1 MKKLRVGVL
10 FGGRS
15 GEHEVSLLSAASVL
29 KAIDKKKYEVVPI
42 GITKDGRWVTAAH
55 AERLL
60 KGRAPDGPRSRDLR
74 AGDPATTSAAAVLAR
89 GEGVVVPP
97 IPGQNHSALVPFET
111 SSSELHPAHN
121 PIDVDIIFPVL
132 HGTFGEDGTIQ
143 GLLELA
149 DIAYVGAGVLGSAA
163 GMDKDVM
170 KRLFRDAGIPIVK
183 HITVLRSAWREEP
196 KRVRRHIERA
206 LKYPVF
212 VKPANLGSSVG
223 ISKVHDAGELAA
235 AMDEAAQFDRKLVIE
250 QGIGG
255 SKGKAREIECSVL
268 GNDNPIASV
277 AGEVVPIKEFYDY
290 AAKYLDKGSKL
301 IIPAKLPGGKQAEVR
316 QLAVAAFQAVD
327 CAGLARVD
335 FLMDPRTGRIYVNE
349 INTIP
354 GFTSIS
360 MYPKLWAATGIP
372 YSELIDRLIQLGL
385 ERYADKK
392 QNRYTR

>member
-1 MKKLRVGVL
+1 MRKLRVGVL

-29 KAIDKKKYEVVPI
+29 NAIDKGKYDVVPI
-42 GITKDGRWVTAAH
+42 GITKEGRWVTAAH

-60 KGRAPDGPRSRDLR
+60 KGEKAPEPRHLR
-74 AGDPATTSAAAVLAR
+74 AGDPQATAAAAVLAK

-97 IPGQNHSALVPFET
+97 IPSHDHSALVPFENAT
-111 SSSELHPAHN
+111 PQVHAASNA
-121 PIDVDIIFPVL
+121 IDVDIIFPVL

-149 DIAYVGAGVLGSAA
+149 DIPYVGSGVLGSAA

-170 KRLFRDAGIPIVK
+170 KHLFRDAGLPIVK
-183 HITVLRSAWREEP
+183 HVTVLRSAWREQA
-196 KRVRRHIERA
+196 KKVRKLIERA

-223 ISKVHDAGELAA
+223 ISKVHDSSELAA
-235 AMDEAAQFDRKLVIE
+235 ALNEAAQFDRKLVIE
-250 QGIGG
+250 QGVGG
-255 SKGKAREIECSVL
+255 KSAKAREIECSVL
-268 GNDNPIASV
+268 GNDDPVASV
-277 AGEVVPIKEFYDY
+277 PGEIVPIKEFYDY
-290 AAKYLDKGSKL
+290 DAKYLVDGSRP
-301 IIPAKLPGGKQAEVR
+301 IIPADLPKAKLKEV
-316 QLAVAAFQAVD
+316 QKLAVAAFRAVD

-335 FLMDPRTGRIYVNE
+335 FLMDPRSGKMYVNE
-349 INTIP
+349 INTMP

-360 MYPKLWAATGIP
+360 MYPKLWEASGLP

-385 ERYADKK
+385 ERHAEKK
-392 QNRYTR
+392 QNQYSR